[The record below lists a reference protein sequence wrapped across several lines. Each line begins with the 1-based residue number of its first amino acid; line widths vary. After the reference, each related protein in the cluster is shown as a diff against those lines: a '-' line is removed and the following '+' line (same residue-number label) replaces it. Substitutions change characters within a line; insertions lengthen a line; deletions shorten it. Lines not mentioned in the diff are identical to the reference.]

1 MVENLIRTTTL
12 RGQLSF
18 LDKKYFGVLAS
29 LDLEKNLKQKDLTLV
44 QFVLLSS
51 TINENFHA
59 FNAPRLAEIYKTAEN
74 KPLDI
79 FHVIEEKESYLK
91 NNDELIFSKKPDSI
105 RNNLNSIIGHVV
117 RSFLVD
123 NDGEILTEKQIKDIA
138 QSNELFPKNPIHCI
152 CSAVLYDLYF
162 PKTIEDLK
170 RQIKNNEIFVSVESW
185 YAKWDY
191 LLNKSKEIIER
202 TEATKYLDDYLGQE
216 YKNEKLAFL
225 LLDYFLGGVGITSF
239 PANAPSRFLSI
250 AKEKNSVAEL
260 ENALKLHDTIHDIFD
275 DVELGDED
283 FKESLINL
291 HANLN
296 RKLGSRG
303 EN

>member
-1 MVENLIRTTTL
+1 MADQNLIRTVTL

-18 LDKKYFGVLAS
+18 LDKKYLEVLAS
-29 LDLEKNLKQKDLTLV
+29 SELDKNFKQKDLTLV

-51 TINENFHA
+51 TINENHHA

-91 NNDELIFSKKPDSI
+91 NNDELIFSKKPGSI

-117 RSFLVD
+117 KSFLV
-123 NDGEILTEKQIKDIA
+123 NNNGNILTEEEIESII
-138 QSNELFPKNPIHCI
+138 QSNVLFPQEPIHCI

-162 PKTIEDLK
+162 PKTVEDLK
-170 RQIKNNEIFVSVESW
+170 RQIRNDKIFVSVESW
-185 YAKWDY
+185 YTKWNY
-191 LLNKSKEIIER
+191 LLSESKKIIKR
-202 TEATKYLDDYLGQE
+202 TNTTRYLDEYLGREFQ
-216 YKNEKLAFL
+216 NEKLAFL
-225 LLDYFLGGVGITSF
+225 LLDYFLGGVGITPF

-250 AKEKNSVAEL
+250 ARKEEIAEL
-260 ENALKLHDTIHDIFD
+260 EKILKLHDDIHDIFD
-275 DVELGDED
+275 DAELKDEE
-283 FKESLINL
+283 FKGSLVSL

-296 RKLGSRG
+296 KKLEDRG
-303 EN
+303 KH